1 MKKLLII
8 SYLFNQD
15 KAVGA
20 VRIRG
25 LVKYLPSF
33 GWDCVIL
40 TVHGYTDSSLS
51 GKVITTAERDTI
63 TAWKS
68 RLGFNLKKP
77 IREQFGVNVYKEK
90 NIFVDFFINVVKEV
104 FAYPDIHKGWYS
116 HAVQDGEKI
125 MEHQKFDAILS
136 SSGPE
141 TSHLVAHELK
151 DTFGIPWVADFR
163 DLWTQN
169 HYHSYSFIRKFFEK
183 RLEVSTISSADA
195 LVIVSPVMANEL
207 KTLHTQKKV
216 FFIPNGYDNDSVNP
230 AEPLPSIF
238 TITYTGQLYKGRR
251 DPELLFRAIHE
262 LASEDLIDLKDFAV
276 HFYGWMESWLDED
289 IIAYHLEDVVKI
301 HGLVSREESI
311 HLQRQSHLLLLLT
324 WDNPEE
330 RGVYTG
336 KIFDYLAARRPIL
349 SVGISGGV
357 IDELLDTTNAG
368 VHGAGKDKI
377 KGEIRKFYDE
387 FKRSG
392 SVEYRGIERE
402 IQKFSHKEM
411 AKQFAVVLDQIT

>member
-1 MKKLLII
+1 
-8 SYLFNQD
+8 
-15 KAVGA
+15 
-20 VRIRG
+20 
-25 LVKYLPSF
+25 
-33 GWDCVIL
+33 
-40 TVHGYTDSSLS
+40 
-51 GKVITTAERDTI
+51 
-63 TAWKS
+63 
-68 RLGFNLKKP
+68 
-77 IREQFGVNVYKEK
+77 
-90 NIFVDFFINVVKEV
+90 
-104 FAYPDIHKGWYS
+104 
-116 HAVQDGEKI
+116 

-169 HYHSYSFIRKFFEK
+169 HYYSYSFIRKFFEK